1 MFKVIV
7 ERRSFSALNIEQSE
21 IMNMLTKFQTQMNT
35 INLSNNP
42 LIIEKSGS
50 NQIVEEDKDN
60 NVRKVNPQ
68 IIGTEGN
75 IQASLVNQLKNET
88 DTLIPEHETTLLQNS
103 NNDPLLLETT
113 EDPEY
118 FSSINQFRD
127 YKSLKLDQLL
137 KSVESLKSLKVDK
150 MKLTEVQNKIM
161 ETFNDHMKEIKSI
174 KERLKDNE
182 IQHKQ
187 FGLKYTELS
196 TNIKDIFKF
205 VYYSLKY
212 QIEDIK
218 NIITENKYGIKT
230 IFNKLNEKADKCDIV
245 MTKQFMSEYYF
256 CNIGTS
262 KRLKNFQKM

>member
-7 ERRSFSALNIEQSE
+7 ERRSLSALNIEQSE

-118 FSSINQFRD
+118 FSSINQKVKVKD
-127 YKSLKLDQLL
+127 GGWVDVLEKSPQ
-137 KSVESLKSLKVDK
+137 
-150 MKLTEVQNKIM
+150 
-161 ETFNDHMKEIKSI
+161 
-174 KERLKDNE
+174 
-182 IQHKQ
+182 
-187 FGLKYTELS
+187 
-196 TNIKDIFKF
+196 
-205 VYYSLKY
+205 
-212 QIEDIK
+212 
-218 NIITENKYGIKT
+218 
-230 IFNKLNEKADKCDIV
+230 
-245 MTKQFMSEYYF
+245 
-256 CNIGTS
+256 
-262 KRLKNFQKM
+262 